1 MLEGLCRYLVKSMEV
16 INFGEFFELMLCLNY
31 SVINEGK
38 QILALDVTKT
48 TTTATTL
55 NKQISLPK
63 WKVTKAQVDKK
74 VIYAKLQDY
83 NSSIH

>member
-1 MLEGLCRYLVKSMEV
+1 MEV
-16 INFGEFFELMLCLNY
+16 INFGKFFELMLCLNH

-48 TTTATTL
+48 TTATTTV
-55 NKQISLPK
+55 NKQIIPRK
-63 WKVTKAQVDKK
+63 WKVTKAQADKK
-74 VIYAKLQDY
+74 VIYVKLQDY